1 MAITTSLRSITSG
14 AIGMALVGGSVGV
27 SHTLVEAPLFTT
39 QAIRYLAAALI
50 MLLLARRAGAPLT
63 RPRGPE
69 WLWLGGIAAT
79 GLVLFNVAIVRGV
92 AHAEPAVIA
101 VAVSCVPIALG
112 VIGPLLQ
119 HRSPQPH
126 VVLAAV
132 VVTAGAVL
140 VEGTGRT
147 DAIGIGWAAV
157 ALLCEAAFTLLAVP
171 VLPRH
176 GAWGVSVHSVWL
188 GGAMYTVLAV
198 AGEGTHAVTELTRT
212 DLAAVAYLTVFVTA
226 AAFLLWYSAVATLGP
241 DRVGLLTGVAP
252 ISAAAAGLLLGGTVP
267 GTLVWVG
274 IAVVVAGLACGLRA
288 RRPDRVVVPRDR
300 EPNRHAIAGS

>member
-1 MAITTSLRSITSG
+1 M
-14 AIGMALVGGSVGV
+14 MLVGGSVGV
-27 SHTLVEAPLFTT
+27 SHELVDAPLFTT
-39 QAIRYLAAALI
+39 QAMRYVAAALV
-50 MLLLARRAGAPLT
+50 MTLLARRAGAALV
-63 RPRGPE
+63 RPRGAE

-79 GLVLFNVAIVRGV
+79 GLVLFNVAVVRGV

-101 VAVSCVPIALG
+101 VAVACVPIALG

-126 VVLAAV
+126 VVLGAV

-198 AGEGTHAVTELTRT
+198 AGEGPHAVAELTPT
-212 DLAAVAYLTVFVTA
+212 DLAAIGYLTVFVTA
-226 AAFLLWYSAVATLGP
+226 AAFLLWYSAVAALGP

-252 ISAAAAGLLLGGTVP
+252 ISAAAAGLLLGGAIP

-274 IAVVVAGLACGLRA
+274 IAVVVAGLGCGLRT
-288 RRPDRVVVPRDR
+288 RRPARIVGPHVRR
-300 EPNRHAIAGS
+300 IEPSCDCGVLTP